1 MIASDPKRYEALFE
15 QFKRLHPEYSDEV
28 PYFPTDNVLR
38 AFQAWADR
46 ALHAAINGG
55 DAPPLREGA
64 ETKAQMRLRTGANN
78 GPRDDGVA
86 ETLWT
91 LFQAENPGFLDRV
104 AGDLRTAHE
113 RERALAWARLKA
125 EEEEEADEL
134 LPVTR
139 RLLRGGVDE

>member
-1 MIASDPKRYEALFE
+1 MIQSNPKAYEALFE
-15 QFKRLHPEYSDEV
+15 QFKRAHPEYADEV
-28 PYFPTDNVLR
+28 PYFPADHVLL
-38 AFQAWADR
+38 AFQKWAQG
-46 ALHAAINGG
+46 ALNAATNGG

-64 ETKAQMRLRTGANN
+64 ETKAQTRLRTGVND

-91 LFQAENPGFLDRV
+91 VFQADNPGFLDRV

-113 RERALAWARLKA
+113 RKRALQWARQK
-125 EEEEEADEL
+125 EEEEAEGDEL

-139 RLLRGGVDE
+139 RLLSGGIE